1 VLAHTL
7 TFYSYAGNLTFTFSN
22 DLQITIPNHQL
33 VIPDISID
41 ISGNTVFNS
50 STREVM
56 LNSLQ
61 ASNADDMPMLGMTFL
76 TSAYLSVNH
85 DRGTFSLWQANPT
98 TDKKLIGIGQNSN
111 GCLGAATNTTSVTS
125 SPSPSHKPSPS
136 PISAG
141 AIAGVVVVAAVA
153 LTAIV
158 VGCLYMRRKTK
169 RNRVRRKAA
178 LGRDFQMET
187 PPLMQHEQV
196 NGNDWYGKSEL
207 AGDNQ
212 KASYTDQDPKSVP
225 GVPPNSHPYKT
236 HSLGST
242 MTPHE
247 LEGS

>member
-1 VLAHTL
+1 MDVLAHTL

-61 ASNADDMPMLGMTFL
+61 AINADDMPILGMTFL

-85 DRGTFSLWQANPT
+85 DRGTFSLWQASPT
-98 TDKKLIGIGQNSN
+98 TDKKLIGIGRDSN

-125 SPSPSHKPSPS
+125 SPSPSHKPPPS

-141 AIAGVVVVAAVA
+141 AIAGIVVAAVV
-153 LTAIV
+153 LTAVV

-169 RNRVRRKAA
+169 RIQVQRRAA
-178 LGRDFQMET
+178 LGRNFQMET

-212 KASYTDQDPKSVP
+212 KASYTDQDSKSVP
-225 GVPPNSHPYKT
+225 GVPPNSHAYKT
-236 HSLGST
+236 HSA
-242 MTPHE
+242 MTPQE
-247 LEGS
+247 LEGC

>member
-1 VLAHTL
+1 VDVLAHTL
-7 TFYSYAGNLTFTFSN
+7 TLYSYAGNLTFTFSN
-22 DLQITIPNHQL
+22 NLQITIPNHQL

-41 ISGNTVFNS
+41 ISGNAVFNS

-61 ASNADDMPMLGMTFL
+61 SINADDMPILGMTFP

-98 TDKKLIGIGQNSN
+98 TDEKLIGIGQNNN
-111 GCLGAATNTTSVTS
+111 GCLGAATNATPATP

-141 AIAGVVVVAAVA
+141 AIAGIVVAAVA
-153 LTAIV
+153 SIAVV
-158 VGCLYMRRKTK
+158 VGYLYMRKTK

-178 LGRDFQMET
+178 MGRDFQMET

-196 NGNDWYGKSEL
+196 KENDWYKPEL

-212 KASYTDQDPKSVP
+212 RASYADQDSGSMP
-225 GVPPNSHPYKT
+225 GVPPNSHAYKT
-236 HSLGST
+236 NLSAST